1 MNNKNKYK
9 GIVVPAITPLTK
21 NLKLDYAAL
30 DKMFYHFHKHHVM
43 PFINGTTG
51 ESTLLPLGLKKDFIK
66 AACKLKSTGDL
77 LYAGISANCFEDS
90 VELAKI
96 GFDTGVDIVAATLP
110 SYYTLSE
117 DQMRKYFEQLAEELP
132 GPIIIYNIP
141 ATTGMS
147 IPLNVI
153 DELSRHEKIIGTK
166 DSERNEERLNES
178 LKLWAGRED
187 FCHFLGWAAK
197 SAEALINGS
206 DGLVPSTGNLYPGLY
221 DEMYKAV
228 QVKDYEKALQLQKLS
243 DAVGEI
249 YQKGKLLGESL
260 WALKVLMHELDICQ
274 EYVMPPLH
282 ALPEEEKNKILKSF
296 RQIIEQEN
304 LTIKTNTN
312 V

>member
-30 DKMFYHFHKHHVM
+30 DKMFYHFHKQHVM

-66 AACKLKSTGDL
+66 AACKLKSADDL

-96 GFDTGVDIVAATLP
+96 GFDTGVDVVAATLP

-147 IPLNVI
+147 IPLSVI

-187 FCHFLGWAAK
+187 FCHFLGWATK

-221 DEMYKAV
+221 DDMYKAV

-282 ALPEEEKNKILKSF
+282 ALSEEEKNKLLKSF

-304 LTIKTNTN
+304 LMIKTDTN